1 MDTNLET
8 TAQADVTETEV
19 EATVT
24 EEESSSQEETSQ
36 EESSQDFDIDAA
48 IEEEKKRTPDP
59 DKAKEAFKKREE
71 KRLQQEQG
79 GDESTSEEDVDD
91 DKPLTRKEFNELLA
105 RERQQIT
112 NEARK
117 EQITEIAGTLADSEK
132 EREFI
137 IAIHANRVFPSDMPL
152 KDQLLEA
159 HFIANGRR
167 LAAKNQEVVRAL
179 KSKDSAGKDTATV
192 VRDGSTAPVP
202 KLAADVAASL
212 KRAGYTYD
220 PSLKIY
226 KKPLAGGK
234 FMYND
239 PRTKRTWVK

>member
-8 TAQADVTETEV
+8 TAQADVVEETTDEV
-19 EATVT
+19 TTT
-24 EEESSSQEETSQ
+24 EEESSSQEDTSQ
-36 EESSQDFDIDAA
+36 EESAKDFDIDAA

-79 GDESTSEEDVDD
+79 GDEPATEDVDD

-105 RERQQIT
+105 RERQLIT

-192 VRDGSTAPVP
+192 VRDGTTAPGP

-212 KRAGYTYD
+212 KRAGYSYD
-220 PSLKIY
+220 PSTKVY
-226 KKPLAGGK
+226 KKQLSSGK

-239 PRTKRTWVK
+239 PRTKRTWVQ